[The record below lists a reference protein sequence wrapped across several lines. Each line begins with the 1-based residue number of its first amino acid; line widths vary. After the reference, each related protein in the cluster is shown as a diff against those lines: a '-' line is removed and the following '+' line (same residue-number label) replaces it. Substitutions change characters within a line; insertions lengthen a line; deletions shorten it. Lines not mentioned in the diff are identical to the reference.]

1 MNYNGR
7 IFRGRTNTDNG
18 EVSGETRFHYFQEGD
33 RLWGTYS
40 GGSIVDG
47 HLLGTVFPDDHLEF
61 CYHHLNEDGELMA
74 GKCHSVPSYDANGTL
89 VMKENWQWFSGDQ
102 SSGESEVEEVEAS

>member
-47 HLLGTVFPDDHLEF
+47 HLLGTLRIAF
-61 CYHHLNEDGELMA
+61 LMRCA
-74 GKCHSVPSYDANGTL
+74 PLYRYRAR
-89 VMKENWQWFSGDQ
+89 W
-102 SSGESEVEEVEAS
+102 